1 MAKLLVE
8 LKHKKKS
15 PNEINEELEREV
27 EQLRQTKTRFKEGKK
42 PSDKTKLDRAKVN
55 RTTVETRST
64 PQVQPSPI
72 KRDSVHF
79 PEIWCV
85 C

>member
-79 PEIWCV
+79 PEI
-85 C
+85 